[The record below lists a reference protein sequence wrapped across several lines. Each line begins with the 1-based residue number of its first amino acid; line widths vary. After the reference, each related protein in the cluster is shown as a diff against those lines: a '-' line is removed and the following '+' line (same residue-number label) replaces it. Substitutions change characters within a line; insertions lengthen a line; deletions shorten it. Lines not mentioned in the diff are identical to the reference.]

1 MYIYREYI
9 HYSHDVSYLRFVP
22 LVPQGGATFWGQLQ
36 ICMTSSKTTPE
47 RKSNNF
53 YQFLKIIVGFF
64 FWRYQNL
71 LRVGFILKS
80 ILKQGRKSNSF
91 HYVLGFFFSFFS
103 CFSFVSI
110 SGTLN
115 KIDGVSYDI
124 WFYNRITKWQ
134 NRISS
139 KYAKVLEANVV
150 FKYIYMYVTLILF
163 FQWSVG
169 KKITNCRL
177 V

>member
-1 MYIYREYI
+1 M
-9 HYSHDVSYLRFVP
+9 V
-22 LVPQGGATFWGQLQ
+22 
-36 ICMTSSKTTPE
+36 
-47 RKSNNF
+47 
-53 YQFLKIIVGFF
+53 F

-80 ILKQGRKSNSF
+80 IVKQGRKSNSF
-91 HYVLGFFFSFFS
+91 HYVLGFFFFFS

-139 KYAKVLEANVV
+139 KYAKVLETNVV
-150 FKYIYMYVTLILF
+150 FKIHVHVCDAYLVLSMICRKKNNELWICIVFFLRYWTIIAVLIVHAFVCARLF
-163 FQWSVG
+163 YD
-169 KKITNCRL
+169 
-177 V
+177 

>member
-1 MYIYREYI
+1 MSKAIQKTYTLHKKIILLYIYREYI

-53 YQFLKIIVGFF
+53 YQFLKIIVGWFF

-80 ILKQGRKSNSF
+80 IVKQGRKSNSF
-91 HYVLGFFFSFFS
+91 HYVLGFFFLLF
-103 CFSFVSI
+103 
-110 SGTLN
+110 
-115 KIDGVSYDI
+115 
-124 WFYNRITKWQ
+124 
-134 NRISS
+134 
-139 KYAKVLEANVV
+139 
-150 FKYIYMYVTLILF
+150 LF
-163 FQWSVG
+163 FFCFYIRHA
-169 KKITNCRL
+169 K
-177 V
+177 